1 MIGLLQIRGCKS
13 TTVTPFSGLL
23 CAHWLSVCMSGFRS
37 WFHGALNKKNTAVTL
52 HHLMSD
58 NSLKN
63 TTSNTAQAE
72 PLGLTVHAIPVPEQ
86 DGARNKSGRW
96 KMIAV
101 LLVCASPVIASYFT
115 YYVVRP
121 EGRRN
126 YGELVNPQRPL
137 PVMATTDLNGKPGE
151 LTALKN
157 QWLLINVAS
166 ASCDA
171 ACQQR
176 LYLQRQLRESLG
188 KNKNRLERI
197 WLITD
202 TAAVDVRL
210 QPALTE
216 AVALRVAADAV
227 AQWLPPAASQRVE
240 DHLYVVDPLGNL
252 MMRFPANMDAAGA
265 AKAKRDLD
273 RLLRASGSW
282 DTEGR

>member
-1 MIGLLQIRGCKS
+1 
-13 TTVTPFSGLL
+13 
-23 CAHWLSVCMSGFRS
+23 MSE
-37 WFHGALNKKNTAVTL
+37 
-52 HHLMSD
+52 

-63 TTSNTAQAE
+63 TAASTPQLE
-72 PLGLTVHAIPVPEQ
+72 PLGLTVHTIAVPEQ
-86 DGARNKSGRW
+86 DSARNKSGRW

-101 LLVCASPVIASYFT
+101 LLVCASPVILSYFT

-137 PVMATTDLNGKPGE
+137 PTMATTDLNGKPGQ

-157 QWLLINVAS
+157 QWLLINVAN
-166 ASCDA
+166 AACEA

-188 KNKNRLERI
+188 KNKTRLERV

-202 TAAVDVRL
+202 AADVDVRL
-210 QPALTE
+210 KPALTE
-216 AVALRVAADAV
+216 AVALRVPAAAV
-227 AQWLPPAASQRVE
+227 AEWLPPAASQLVE